1 MTAPTP
7 KTLYRYRSFNAA
19 TLDSL
24 CRDTLH
30 YANPASFNDPLDCKP
45 TLEPDSDRQVLREL
59 LVHLKMRR
67 VAAET
72 LEALKRANIQGE
84 RAESHAQRRA
94 QIDATHELDE
104 IAYHATNPEYTVS
117 KEGAELSLLTEEIY
131 RELLRHY
138 ERGVCCF
145 STTYSSPLLWSHY
158 GDQHKGVSIGY
169 HLDRIPKP
177 ALRKVIYGG
186 NRTIKTST
194 LASALLERSEQSRD
208 QLDRDVLL
216 RKARGWSYE
225 REWRLLGIQGTQD
238 SCLGLKDVTF
248 GLRCSESV
256 KHAVVQALEG
266 RRQPVRFYEIHEVRG
281 TFRLRRAPVDL
292 DELGLYMPRTAESA
306 EEMFGSK
313 DAK

>member
-1 MTAPTP
+1 MPSPVP
-7 KTLYRYRSFNAA
+7 KAFYRYRSFSTA

-30 YANPASFNDPLDCKP
+30 YANPTSFNDPLDCKP
-45 TLEPDSDRQVLREL
+45 TLESDSNRQVLRKL
-59 LVHLKMRR
+59 LVHLIKRR

-72 LEALKRANIQGE
+72 LESLKRANVQGE
-84 RAESHAQRRA
+84 RAASHAQRRA
-94 QIDATHELDE
+94 QTEATRELDQ

-117 KEGAELSLLTEEIY
+117 EEEAEVSLLTQEIY
-131 RELLRHY
+131 RELLGHY

-169 HLDRIPKP
+169 HLDRTPRP

-186 NRTIKTST
+186 NRTIRTST
-194 LASALLERSEQSRD
+194 LASALLEGNEQSQD
-208 QLDRDVLL
+208 ELDRDVLL

-225 REWRLLGIQGTQD
+225 REWRLLGRQGIQD

-248 GLRCSESV
+248 GLRCSASV

-266 RRQPVRFYEIHEVRG
+266 RRQSVRFYEIYEVRG
-281 TFRLRRAPVDL
+281 TFGLRRAPLDL
-292 DELGLYMPRTAESA
+292 DELGAYLPRTAESA
-306 EEMFGSK
+306 EEMFGPEDSE
-313 DAK
+313 